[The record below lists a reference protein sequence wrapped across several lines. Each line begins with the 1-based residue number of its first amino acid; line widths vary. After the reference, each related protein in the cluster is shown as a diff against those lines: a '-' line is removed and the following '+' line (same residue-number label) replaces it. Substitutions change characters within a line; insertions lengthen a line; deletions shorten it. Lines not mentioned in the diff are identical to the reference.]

1 MDGLQLKK
9 DPVTALN
16 KLQKYLQVPF
26 IDYKSKLMFD
36 SRKGF
41 FCAVV
46 NGKKKVIYIF
56 YSDSVWWMQLMIIKG

>member
-46 NGKKKVIYIF
+46 NGKKKVNDC
-56 YSDSVWWMQLMIIKG
+56 YSFKKV